1 VISLKDV
8 TKVYG
13 KQDKQFYALSKINL
27 DIDTGEFAMILGS
40 SGSGK
45 TTLIN
50 LIGGIDSVTDGSI
63 YIDEENISSM
73 KTLERSKFRNEKV
86 GYIFQ
91 NYQLLPALTVEENI
105 RMPLMIRKGKLNQSF
120 NDELMSKLGITECRN
135 KLPSELSG
143 GEQQRTAIARA
154 LVTKPQLILADEPT
168 GNLDSENG
176 TKVIELIRE
185 LKTPEQTV
193 IMITHNPSLVKYASR
208 VIEIKDGV
216 IQK

>member
-1 VISLKDV
+1 MVIV
-8 TKVYG
+8 TITNNSASPISNWAICF
-13 KQDKQFYALSKINL
+13 DYA
-27 DIDTGEFAMILGS
+27 
-40 SGSGK
+40 
-45 TTLIN
+45 
-50 LIGGIDSVTDGSI
+50 DS
-63 YIDEENISSM
+63 
-73 KTLERSKFRNEKV
+73 
-86 GYIFQ
+86 
-91 NYQLLPALTVEENI
+91 
-105 RMPLMIRKGKLNQSF
+105 
-120 NDELMSKLGITECRN
+120 
-135 KLPSELSG
+135 
-143 GEQQRTAIARA
+143 

>member
-1 VISLKDV
+1 M
-8 TKVYG
+8 
-13 KQDKQFYALSKINL
+13 Q
-27 DIDTGEFAMILGS
+27 
-40 SGSGK
+40 
-45 TTLIN
+45 
-50 LIGGIDSVTDGSI
+50 
-63 YIDEENISSM
+63 
-73 KTLERSKFRNEKV
+73 KFRNEKV

-120 NDELMSKLGITECRN
+120 IDELMSKLGITECRN